1 MADIQNHGQTVG
13 RVTTTFNGEKIQ
25 VDVYEDRCVI
35 LPDGTVRKVKQ
46 EVVDTLI
53 AKNRV
58 MNPTH
63 APQEEPMPAPA
74 PEPPQQYAE
83 PTAPEQEEYQ
93 QPQEPAPM
101 PMQQPAG
108 QPNVQQ
114 FINQLHTPAA
124 PAPQPVEQPVQQ
136 EAVPSQP
143 ESQQAQPAAPVPEQK
158 PKKSFFGKEKKEKP
172 KKEKKKKEKAQAPA
186 PTPAPAPAPIP
197 EPTPQ
202 PMPAPSQAAPAV
214 QPYTAPAPSEKKKS
228 KAGVV
233 VVGVLV
239 AVVAACSAMY
249 AFVPAFYDGVNGI
262 LTSITGTQV
271 GIPPVT
277 TTKQTITSQQA
288 ASALGEDA
296 LSGID
301 LSGDVTIDFYAKIHT
316 ADGQEYEVPLSSA
329 DLANG
334 TIQSLLEASGSGS
347 TTNTAQ

>member
-83 PTAPEQEEYQ
+83 STAPEQEEYQ

-124 PAPQPVEQPVQQ
+124 PAPQPVEQPAQR

-186 PTPAPAPAPIP
+186 PTPAPTPIP
-197 EPTPQ
+197 EPTPPQ
-202 PMPAPSQAAPAV
+202 TAPAA

>member
-35 LPDGTVRKVKQ
+35 MPDGTVRKVKQ

-63 APQEEPMPAPA
+63 APQEEPM
-74 PEPPQQYAE
+74 
-83 PTAPEQEEYQ
+83 
-93 QPQEPAPM
+93 
-101 PMQQPAG
+101 QQPAG

-124 PAPQPVEQPVQQ
+124 PAPQPVEQPAQQ

-186 PTPAPAPAPIP
+186 PTPAPTPIP
-197 EPTPQ
+197 EPTPPQ
-202 PMPAPSQAAPAV
+202 TAPAA

>member
-1 MADIQNHGQTVG
+1 
-13 RVTTTFNGEKIQ
+13 
-25 VDVYEDRCVI
+25 
-35 LPDGTVRKVKQ
+35 
-46 EVVDTLI
+46 
-53 AKNRV
+53 
-58 MNPTH
+58 
-63 APQEEPMPAPA
+63 MPASP
-74 PEPPQQYAE
+74 
-83 PTAPEQEEYQ
+83 
-93 QPQEPAPM
+93 
-101 PMQQPAG
+101 
-108 QPNVQQ
+108 
-114 FINQLHTPAA
+114 
-124 PAPQPVEQPVQQ
+124 
-136 EAVPSQP
+136 
-143 ESQQAQPAAPVPEQK
+143 
-158 PKKSFFGKEKKEKP
+158 
-172 KKEKKKKEKAQAPA
+172 
-186 PTPAPAPAPIP
+186 
-197 EPTPQ
+197 
-202 PMPAPSQAAPAV
+202 QAAPAV

-277 TTKQTITSQQA
+277 TTKQTVTSQQA

-316 ADGQEYEVPLSSA
+316 ADGHEYEIPLSSA

>member
-1 MADIQNHGQTVG
+1 M
-13 RVTTTFNGEKIQ
+13 
-25 VDVYEDRCVI
+25 
-35 LPDGTVRKVKQ
+35 
-46 EVVDTLI
+46 
-53 AKNRV
+53 
-58 MNPTH
+58 
-63 APQEEPMPAPA
+63 
-74 PEPPQQYAE
+74 
-83 PTAPEQEEYQ
+83 
-93 QPQEPAPM
+93 
-101 PMQQPAG
+101 
-108 QPNVQQ
+108 
-114 FINQLHTPAA
+114 HTPAA
-124 PAPQPVEQPVQQ
+124 PAPQPVEQPAQQ

-172 KKEKKKKEKAQAPA
+172 KKGKKKKEKAQAPA
-186 PTPAPAPAPIP
+186 PTPAPTPIP
-197 EPTPQ
+197 EPTPPQ
-202 PMPAPSQAAPAV
+202 TAPAA

>member
-58 MNPTH
+58 MNPAH

-83 PTAPEQEEYQ
+83 STAPEQEEYQ

-124 PAPQPVEQPVQQ
+124 PAPQPVEQPAQQ
-136 EAVPSQP
+136 EAVPPQL

-158 PKKSFFGKEKKEKP
+158 PKKSFFSKEKKEKP

-186 PTPAPAPAPIP
+186 PTPSP
-197 EPTPQ
+197 EPAPQ
-202 PMPAPSQAAPAV
+202 PMPAQPQTAPAT

-277 TTKQTITSQQA
+277 TTKQTVTSQQA
-288 ASALGEDA
+288 ASALGEGA

-316 ADGQEYEVPLSSA
+316 ADGHEYEVPLSSA

>member
-83 PTAPEQEEYQ
+83 STAPEQEEYQ

-124 PAPQPVEQPVQQ
+124 PAPQPVEQPAQQ

-186 PTPAPAPAPIP
+186 PTPAPTPIP
-197 EPTPQ
+197 EPTPPQ
-202 PMPAPSQAAPAV
+202 TAPAA

-239 AVVAACSAMY
+239 AVVAGCSAMY

>member
-83 PTAPEQEEYQ
+83 STAPEQEEYQ

-124 PAPQPVEQPVQQ
+124 PAPQPVEQPAQQ
-136 EAVPSQP
+136 EAVSSQP

-186 PTPAPAPAPIP
+186 PTPAPTPIS
-197 EPTPQ
+197 EPTPPQ
-202 PMPAPSQAAPAV
+202 TAPAA

-277 TTKQTITSQQA
+277 TTKQTVTSQQA

-316 ADGQEYEVPLSSA
+316 TDGHEYEVPLSSA

>member
-63 APQEEPMPAPA
+63 ASQEEPMSAPA

-114 FINQLHTPAA
+114 FINQLHTPAT

-158 PKKSFFGKEKKEKP
+158 PKKSFFSKEKKEKQ

-186 PTPAPAPAPIP
+186 PTPAPTPAPIP

-202 PMPAPSQAAPAV
+202 PMPASPQAAPAV

>member
-58 MNPTH
+58 SNPTPT
-63 APQEEPMPAPA
+63 PQEEPMPEPTPA
-74 PEPPQQYAE
+74 PEPPQQYTE
-83 PTAPEQEEYQ
+83 PSAPEQEEYQ
-93 QPQEPAPM
+93 QPQESAQM

-114 FINQLHTPAA
+114 FINQLHNPAA
-124 PAPQPVEQPVQQ
+124 PAPQPAEQPAQQ
-136 EAVPSQP
+136 EVVQAQP
-143 ESQQAQPAAPVPEQK
+143 ESQQAQPTAPVPEQK
-158 PKKSFFGKEKKEKP
+158 PKKSFFNKEKKEKP
-172 KKEKKKKEKAQAPA
+172 KK
-186 PTPAPAPAPIP
+186 
-197 EPTPQ
+197 
-202 PMPAPSQAAPAV
+202 
-214 QPYTAPAPSEKKKS
+214 EKKKS

>member
-83 PTAPEQEEYQ
+83 STAHEQEEYQ

-124 PAPQPVEQPVQQ
+124 PAPQPVEQPAQQ
-136 EAVPSQP
+136 EAVPPQP

-158 PKKSFFGKEKKEKP
+158 PKKSFFSKEKKEKT
-172 KKEKKKKEKAQAPA
+172 KKEKKKKEKAQ
-186 PTPAPAPAPIP
+186 
-197 EPTPQ
+197 
-202 PMPAPSQAAPAV
+202 
-214 QPYTAPAPSEKKKS
+214 APAPSEKKKS

-277 TTKQTITSQQA
+277 TTKQTVTSQQA

-316 ADGQEYEVPLSSA
+316 ADGHEYEVPLSSA

>member
-1 MADIQNHGQTVG
+1 
-13 RVTTTFNGEKIQ
+13 
-25 VDVYEDRCVI
+25 
-35 LPDGTVRKVKQ
+35 
-46 EVVDTLI
+46 
-53 AKNRV
+53 
-58 MNPTH
+58 
-63 APQEEPMPAPA
+63 
-74 PEPPQQYAE
+74 
-83 PTAPEQEEYQ
+83 
-93 QPQEPAPM
+93 M

-124 PAPQPVEQPVQQ
+124 PAPQPVEQPAQQ

-186 PTPAPAPAPIP
+186 PTPAPTPIP
-197 EPTPQ
+197 EPTPPQ
-202 PMPAPSQAAPAV
+202 TAPAA

-233 VVGVLV
+233 VVGVLI

-329 DLANG
+329 DLVNG

>member
-83 PTAPEQEEYQ
+83 STAPEQEEYQ

-124 PAPQPVEQPVQQ
+124 PAPQPVEQPAQQ

-186 PTPAPAPAPIP
+186 PTPAPTPIP
-197 EPTPQ
+197 EPTPPQ
-202 PMPAPSQAAPAV
+202 TAPAA

-329 DLANG
+329 YLANG

>member
-58 MNPTH
+58 SNPTPT
-63 APQEEPMPAPA
+63 PQEEPMPEPTPA
-74 PEPPQQYAE
+74 PEPPQQYTE
-83 PTAPEQEEYQ
+83 PSAPEQEEYQ
-93 QPQEPAPM
+93 QPQESAQM

-114 FINQLHTPAA
+114 FINQLHNPAA
-124 PAPQPVEQPVQQ
+124 PAPQPAEQPAQQ
-136 EAVPSQP
+136 EVVQAQP
-143 ESQQAQPAAPVPEQK
+143 ESQQAQPTAPVPEQK
-158 PKKSFFGKEKKEKP
+158 PKKSFFNKEKKEKP
-172 KKEKKKKEKAQAPA
+172 KKEKKKKEKTQ
-186 PTPAPAPAPIP
+186 APAPIP
-197 EPTPQ
+197 EPAQQ
-202 PMPAPSQAAPAV
+202 PMPAPPQAAPAV

-316 ADGQEYEVPLSSA
+316 ADGHEYEVPLSSA

>member
-83 PTAPEQEEYQ
+83 STVPEQEEYQ

-124 PAPQPVEQPVQQ
+124 PAPQPVEQPTQQ
-136 EAVPSQP
+136 EAVPPQP

-158 PKKSFFGKEKKEKP
+158 PKKSFFSKEKKEKP

-186 PTPAPAPAPIP
+186 PTPSP
-197 EPTPQ
+197 EPAPQ
-202 PMPAPSQAAPAV
+202 PMPAQPQTAPAA

-228 KAGVV
+228 KAGV

-277 TTKQTITSQQA
+277 TTKQTVTSQQA

-316 ADGQEYEVPLSSA
+316 ADGHEYEVPLSSA

>member
-1 MADIQNHGQTVG
+1 
-13 RVTTTFNGEKIQ
+13 
-25 VDVYEDRCVI
+25 
-35 LPDGTVRKVKQ
+35 
-46 EVVDTLI
+46 
-53 AKNRV
+53 
-58 MNPTH
+58 
-63 APQEEPMPAPA
+63 
-74 PEPPQQYAE
+74 
-83 PTAPEQEEYQ
+83 
-93 QPQEPAPM
+93 
-101 PMQQPAG
+101 
-108 QPNVQQ
+108 
-114 FINQLHTPAA
+114 
-124 PAPQPVEQPVQQ
+124 
-136 EAVPSQP
+136 
-143 ESQQAQPAAPVPEQK
+143 VPEQK

-186 PTPAPAPAPIP
+186 PTPAPAPIP

-202 PMPAPSQAAPAV
+202 PMPAPPQAAPAV

-277 TTKQTITSQQA
+277 TTKQTVTSQQA

-316 ADGQEYEVPLSSA
+316 ADGHEYEVPLSSA

>member
-58 MNPTH
+58 MNSTH

-83 PTAPEQEEYQ
+83 STAPEQEEYQ

-172 KKEKKKKEKAQAPA
+172 KKEKEKAQAPA
-186 PTPAPAPAPIP
+186 PTPAPAPIP

-202 PMPAPSQAAPAV
+202 PMSAPPQAAPAV

-301 LSGDVTIDFYAKIHT
+301 LSGDVTIGFYAKIHT

>member
-63 APQEEPMPAPA
+63 APQEEPM
-74 PEPPQQYAE
+74 
-83 PTAPEQEEYQ
+83 
-93 QPQEPAPM
+93 
-101 PMQQPAG
+101 QQPAG

-124 PAPQPVEQPVQQ
+124 PAPQPVEQPAQQ

-186 PTPAPAPAPIP
+186 PTPAPTPIP
-197 EPTPQ
+197 EPTPPQ
-202 PMPAPSQAAPAV
+202 TAPAA

>member
-63 APQEEPMPAPA
+63 APQEEPMSAPA

-83 PTAPEQEEYQ
+83 STAHEQEEYQ

-124 PAPQPVEQPVQQ
+124 PAPQPVEQPAQQ
-136 EAVPSQP
+136 EAVPPQP

-158 PKKSFFGKEKKEKP
+158 PKKSFFSKEKKEKP

-186 PTPAPAPAPIP
+186 PTPSP
-197 EPTPQ
+197 EPAPQ
-202 PMPAPSQAAPAV
+202 PMPAQPQTAPAA

-277 TTKQTITSQQA
+277 TTKQTVTSQQA

-316 ADGQEYEVPLSSA
+316 ADGHEYEVPLSSA

>member
-58 MNPTH
+58 MNPAH

-74 PEPPQQYAE
+74 PEPHQQYAE
-83 PTAPEQEEYQ
+83 STAPEQEGYQ

-186 PTPAPAPAPIP
+186 PTPAPTPIP
-197 EPTPQ
+197 EPTPPQ
-202 PMPAPSQAAPAV
+202 TAPAA

>member
-83 PTAPEQEEYQ
+83 STAPEQEENQ

-114 FINQLHTPAA
+114 FINQLHTPTA

-143 ESQQAQPAAPVPEQK
+143 VSQQAQPAAPVPEQK

-186 PTPAPAPAPIP
+186 PTPAPTPIS
-197 EPTPQ
+197 EPTPPQ
-202 PMPAPSQAAPAV
+202 TAPAA

>member
-83 PTAPEQEEYQ
+83 STAPEQEEYQ

-124 PAPQPVEQPVQQ
+124 PAPQPVEQPAQQ

-186 PTPAPAPAPIP
+186 PTPAPTPIP
-197 EPTPQ
+197 EPTPPQ
-202 PMPAPSQAAPAV
+202 TAPAA

-233 VVGVLV
+233 VVWVLV

>member
-63 APQEEPMPAPA
+63 APQEEPMPASA

-83 PTAPEQEEYQ
+83 STAPEQEEYQ

-124 PAPQPVEQPVQQ
+124 PAPQPVEQPAQQ

-186 PTPAPAPAPIP
+186 PTPAPTPIP
-197 EPTPQ
+197 EPTPPQ
-202 PMPAPSQAAPAV
+202 TAPAA

>member
-83 PTAPEQEEYQ
+83 STAPEQEENQ

-114 FINQLHTPAA
+114 FINQLHTPTA

-158 PKKSFFGKEKKEKP
+158 PKKSFFGKEKKEKQ

-186 PTPAPAPAPIP
+186 PTPAPTPIS
-197 EPTPQ
+197 EPTPPQ
-202 PMPAPSQAAPAV
+202 TAPAA

-277 TTKQTITSQQA
+277 TTKQTVTSQQA

-316 ADGQEYEVPLSSA
+316 ADGHEYEVPLSSA

>member
-1 MADIQNHGQTVG
+1 
-13 RVTTTFNGEKIQ
+13 
-25 VDVYEDRCVI
+25 
-35 LPDGTVRKVKQ
+35 
-46 EVVDTLI
+46 
-53 AKNRV
+53 
-58 MNPTH
+58 
-63 APQEEPMPAPA
+63 MPAPA

-93 QPQEPAPM
+93 QSQEPAPM
-101 PMQQPAG
+101 SMQQPAG

-158 PKKSFFGKEKKEKP
+158 PKKSFFSKEKKEKP

-186 PTPAPAPAPIP
+186 PTPAPIP

-202 PMPAPSQAAPAV
+202 PMPASPQAAPAV

>member
-114 FINQLHTPAA
+114 FINQLH
-124 PAPQPVEQPVQQ
+124 
-136 EAVPSQP
+136 
-143 ESQQAQPAAPVPEQK
+143 
-158 PKKSFFGKEKKEKP
+158 
-172 KKEKKKKEKAQAPA
+172 
-186 PTPAPAPAPIP
+186 
-197 EPTPQ
+197 
-202 PMPAPSQAAPAV
+202 
-214 QPYTAPAPSEKKKS
+214 
-228 KAGVV
+228 
-233 VVGVLV
+233 
-239 AVVAACSAMY
+239 MY
-249 AFVPAFYDGVNGI
+249 CDHQIVI
-262 LTSITGTQV
+262 I
-271 GIPPVT
+271 
-277 TTKQTITSQQA
+277 
-288 ASALGEDA
+288 
-296 LSGID
+296 
-301 LSGDVTIDFYAKIHT
+301 
-316 ADGQEYEVPLSSA
+316 SS
-329 DLANG
+329 
-334 TIQSLLEASGSGS
+334 T
-347 TTNTAQ
+347 

>member
-58 MNPTH
+58 MNPAH

-143 ESQQAQPAAPVPEQK
+143 ESRQAQPAAPVPEQK

-186 PTPAPAPAPIP
+186 PTPAPAPIP

-202 PMPAPSQAAPAV
+202 PMPAPPQAAPAV

-316 ADGQEYEVPLSSA
+316 ADGQEYEVPLSSV

>member
-58 MNPTH
+58 SNPTP
-63 APQEEPMPAPA
+63 APQEEPMPEPTPA
-74 PEPPQQYAE
+74 PEPPQQYTE
-83 PTAPEQEEYQ
+83 PSAPEQEEYQ
-93 QPQEPAPM
+93 QPQESAQM

-114 FINQLHTPAA
+114 FINQLHNPAA
-124 PAPQPVEQPVQQ
+124 PAPQPAEQPAQQ
-136 EAVPSQP
+136 EVVQAQP
-143 ESQQAQPAAPVPEQK
+143 ESQQAQPTAPVPEQK
-158 PKKSFFGKEKKEKP
+158 PKKSFFNKEKKEKP
-172 KKEKKKKEKAQAPA
+172 KKEKKKKEKTQ
-186 PTPAPAPAPIP
+186 APAPIP
-197 EPTPQ
+197 EPAQQ
-202 PMPAPSQAAPAV
+202 PMPTPPQAAPAV

>member
-63 APQEEPMPAPA
+63 ASQEEPMSAPA

-93 QPQEPAPM
+93 QPQE
-101 PMQQPAG
+101 PAG

-158 PKKSFFGKEKKEKP
+158 PKKSFFSKEKKEKP

-186 PTPAPAPAPIP
+186 PTPAPIP

-202 PMPAPSQAAPAV
+202 PMPASPQAAPAV
-214 QPYTAPAPSEKKKS
+214 QPLLRLPKRRS
-228 KAGVV
+228 
-233 VVGVLV
+233 LR
-239 AVVAACSAMY
+239 
-249 AFVPAFYDGVNGI
+249 
-262 LTSITGTQV
+262 
-271 GIPPVT
+271 
-277 TTKQTITSQQA
+277 
-288 ASALGEDA
+288 
-296 LSGID
+296 
-301 LSGDVTIDFYAKIHT
+301 
-316 ADGQEYEVPLSSA
+316 
-329 DLANG
+329 LA
-334 TIQSLLEASGSGS
+334 
-347 TTNTAQ
+347 

>member
-74 PEPPQQYAE
+74 PEPTQQYAE

-93 QPQEPAPM
+93 QPQEPAPI

-186 PTPAPAPAPIP
+186 PIP

-202 PMPAPSQAAPAV
+202 PMPAPPQAAPAV
-214 QPYTAPAPSEKKKS
+214 QPYTTPAPSEKKKS

>member
-83 PTAPEQEEYQ
+83 STAPEQEEYQ

-114 FINQLHTPAA
+114 FINQLHTPTA

-143 ESQQAQPAAPVPEQK
+143 ESQLAQPAAPVPEQK

-186 PTPAPAPAPIP
+186 PTPAPTPIS
-197 EPTPQ
+197 EPTPPQ
-202 PMPAPSQAAPAV
+202 TAPAA

-277 TTKQTITSQQA
+277 TTKQTVTSQQA

-316 ADGQEYEVPLSSA
+316 ADGHEYEVPLSSA

>member
-83 PTAPEQEEYQ
+83 STAPEQEEYQ

-124 PAPQPVEQPVQQ
+124 PAPQPVEQPAQQ

-186 PTPAPAPAPIP
+186 PTPAPTPIP
-197 EPTPQ
+197 EPTPPQ
-202 PMPAPSQAAPAV
+202 TAPAA

-271 GIPPVT
+271 GIPPGT

>member
-58 MNPTH
+58 MNPAH

-83 PTAPEQEEYQ
+83 STAPEQEEYQ

-124 PAPQPVEQPVQQ
+124 PAPQPVEQPAQQ

-186 PTPAPAPAPIP
+186 PTPAPTPIP
-197 EPTPQ
+197 EPTPPQ
-202 PMPAPSQAAPAV
+202 TAPAA

>member
-58 MNPTH
+58 SNPTP
-63 APQEEPMPAPA
+63 APQEEPMPEPTPA
-74 PEPPQQYAE
+74 PEPPQQYTE
-83 PTAPEQEEYQ
+83 PSAPEQEEYQ
-93 QPQEPAPM
+93 QPQESAQM

-114 FINQLHTPAA
+114 FINQLHNPAA
-124 PAPQPVEQPVQQ
+124 PAPQPAEQPAQQ
-136 EAVPSQP
+136 EVVQAQP
-143 ESQQAQPAAPVPEQK
+143 ESQQAQPTAPVPEQK
-158 PKKSFFGKEKKEKP
+158 PKKSFFNKEKKEKP
-172 KKEKKKKEKAQAPA
+172 KKEKTQ
-186 PTPAPAPAPIP
+186 APAPIP
-197 EPTPQ
+197 EPAQQ
-202 PMPAPSQAAPAV
+202 PMPTPPQAAPAV
-214 QPYTAPAPSEKKKS
+214 QPYTTPAPSEKKKS

>member
-83 PTAPEQEEYQ
+83 STAPEQEEYQ

-124 PAPQPVEQPVQQ
+124 PAPQPVEQPAQQ

-186 PTPAPAPAPIP
+186 PTPAPTPIP
-197 EPTPQ
+197 EPTPPQ
-202 PMPAPSQAAPAV
+202 TAPAA

-329 DLANG
+329 DFANG

>member
-83 PTAPEQEEYQ
+83 STAPEQEEYQ

-124 PAPQPVEQPVQQ
+124 PAPQPVEQPAQQ

-172 KKEKKKKEKAQAPA
+172 KKEKKPA
-186 PTPAPAPAPIP
+186 PTPLP
-197 EPTPQ
+197 EPTPPQ
-202 PMPAPSQAAPAV
+202 TAPAA

>member
-83 PTAPEQEEYQ
+83 STAHEQEEYQ

-124 PAPQPVEQPVQQ
+124 PAPQPVEQPAQQ
-136 EAVPSQP
+136 EAVPPQP
-143 ESQQAQPAAPVPEQK
+143 ESQQAQPTAPVPEQK
-158 PKKSFFGKEKKEKP
+158 PKKSFFSKEKKEKT
-172 KKEKKKKEKAQAPA
+172 KKEKAQAPA
-186 PTPAPAPAPIP
+186 PTPSP
-197 EPTPQ
+197 EPAPQ
-202 PMPAPSQAAPAV
+202 PMPAQPQTAPAA

-249 AFVPAFYDGVNGI
+249 AFVPAFYDGVNAI

-316 ADGQEYEVPLSSA
+316 ADGHEYEVPLSSA

>member
-58 MNPTH
+58 MNPAH

-124 PAPQPVEQPVQQ
+124 PAPQPVEQPAQQ

-172 KKEKKKKEKAQAPA
+172 KKKKKKKEKAQAPA
-186 PTPAPAPAPIP
+186 PTPAPTPIP
-197 EPTPQ
+197 EPTPPQ
-202 PMPAPSQAAPAV
+202 TAPAA

>member
-74 PEPPQQYAE
+74 PEPTQQYAE

-186 PTPAPAPAPIP
+186 PTPAPAPIP
-197 EPTPQ
+197 EPTPPQ
-202 PMPAPSQAAPAV
+202 TAPAA

>member
-58 MNPTH
+58 SNPTPT
-63 APQEEPMPAPA
+63 PQEEPMPEPTPA
-74 PEPPQQYAE
+74 PEPPQQYTE
-83 PTAPEQEEYQ
+83 PSAPEQEEYQ
-93 QPQEPAPM
+93 QPQESAQM

-114 FINQLHTPAA
+114 FINQLHNPAA
-124 PAPQPVEQPVQQ
+124 PAPQPAEQPAQQ
-136 EAVPSQP
+136 EVVQAQP
-143 ESQQAQPAAPVPEQK
+143 ESQQAQPTAPVPEQK
-158 PKKSFFGKEKKEKP
+158 PKKSFFNKEKKEKP
-172 KKEKKKKEKAQAPA
+172 KKEKKKKEKTQ
-186 PTPAPAPAPIP
+186 APAPIP
-197 EPTPQ
+197 EPAQQ
-202 PMPAPSQAAPAV
+202 PMPTPPQAAPAV
-214 QPYTAPAPSEKKKS
+214 QPYTTPAPSEKKKS

-288 ASALGEDA
+288 ASALGEAA

-334 TIQSLLEASGSGS
+334 IIQSLLEASGSGS